1 MKNSINLFLKKFL
14 KIITI
19 MYISLII
26 KNILQFILGY
36 FFSTNSDIKT
46 YKIYNL
52 KKTVYSF
59 DYVLQLI
66 FLYDFIIFGLTFYLI
81 ICLTLYKLVTIIGNK
96 IFLHIG
102 FFIFVYLIVIFY
114 IDNSKFNILFI
125 TFRNFNPSL
134 SPKR

>member
-1 MKNSINLFLKKFL
+1 
-14 KIITI
+14 

-125 TFRNFNPSL
+125 TILVPIGIFNWYL
-134 SPKR
+134 YKKWKLIT